1 MKVNIHHSLVPRP
14 LSPAPARKKVMTNKE
29 MVKN

>member
-14 LSPAPARKKVMTNKE
+14 LSLAPACMKVMTNKE